1 MSYNPLEEIMTVTE
15 AAQHVGITEGALRSC
30 IKSGRIK
37 PNEWRKAGR
46 ISLVLKSA
54 VEREYKRE
62 GK

>member
-1 MSYNPLEEIMTVTE
+1 MSNILEEIMTVTE

-30 IKSGRIK
+30 IMSGRIK